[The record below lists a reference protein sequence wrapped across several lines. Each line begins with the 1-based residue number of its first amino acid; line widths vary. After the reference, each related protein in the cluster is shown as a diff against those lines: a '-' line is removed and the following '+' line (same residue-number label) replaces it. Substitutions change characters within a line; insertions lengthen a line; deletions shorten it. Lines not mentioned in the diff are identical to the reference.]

1 MKYFIKEYIL
11 HNLDH
16 HWNLRS
22 ESIIYCFVDLDNSSN
37 AKRAFPRYDEV
48 SLKIFANIQYFQ
60 LFLEVSSIGVVKRAG
75 KVQIINQLVQLK

>member
-48 SLKIFANIQYFQ
+48 SLKIFAIQYFQ
-60 LFLEVSSIGVVKRAG
+60 LFLEISSIGVVKRAG